1 MIIRKDTGNYMRWKT
16 IQQQGPC
23 EGQFEG
29 ICQGPK
35 GIDVPMRHLA
45 HRNHKDAQDVKNRL
59 LSMGQNPNDKPGHK
73 DRLYDSLNRPHAYRH
88 LCPTCHVHH
97 DKHMFDE
104 GYQEP
109 KWLLDKKFRQLI
121 NDRNK
126 RKQQRRIKSKGGI
139 VKSISEFIAKYE
151 DFDDELPFGI
161 DDPDYGEYDAD
172 ADDVTQL
179 EEGFGGHQENV
190 GKPIYNTRL
199 GFKTKDNDMT
209 PEELKNAGKR
219 NSLKER
225 IARHRTPEPKKPRMG
240 FIQDMI
246 KEFLAKSR
254 AKEVAKEVGL
264 STKDMRRAK
273 KQVQRNNRE
282 HTQYKQHKDF
292 KRYMDNITAISRGK
306 PIPKNIRKEIN
317 DFVSKWQR
325 VDPSQLPY
333 EGTGKYKPQYEARTR
348 LNNKLKPHEMSNR
361 KQEVNPHSAPPMG
374 FGAKTSNEDHL
385 VPYRVPVDKTHQFK
399 YRGRTYDAS
408 RMTPEEISD
417 ILAEMEQQ
425 IK

>member
-1 MIIRKDTGNYMRWKT
+1 MIIRKDQGNYMRWKT

-45 HRNHKDAQDVKNRL
+45 HRNHKDAQDAKNRL

-151 DFDDELPFGI
+151 DFDDGLPFGI

-246 KEFLAKSR
+246 KEFLAKQELR
-254 AKEVAKEVGL
+254 
-264 STKDMRRAK
+264 
-273 KQVQRNNRE
+273 
-282 HTQYKQHKDF
+282 
-292 KRYMDNITAISRGK
+292 
-306 PIPKNIRKEIN
+306 
-317 DFVSKWQR
+317 KWQR

-374 FGAKTSNEDHL
+374 FGQKTSSEDHL